1 MSDWSNSGD
10 PGDREEVRGQVE
22 IEEEGEEEQEEEKEK
37 GEEDEE
43 RRKKRRKKR
52 RKGVEIPQH
61 LWGQAYPFL
70 LEEAAPAPPA
80 PAALGSEGLPPEA
93 TGLGMRLLE
102 LC

>member
-1 MSDWSNSGD
+1 MSHWSNSGD

-22 IEEEGEEEQEEEKEK
+22 VEEEGEEEQEEE
-37 GEEDEE
+37 EDEE
-43 RRKKRRKKR
+43 RRKRRKKR
-52 RKGVEIPQH
+52 RKGVELPLH

-70 LEEAAPAPPA
+70 LEEAAPAPPAPPAPA